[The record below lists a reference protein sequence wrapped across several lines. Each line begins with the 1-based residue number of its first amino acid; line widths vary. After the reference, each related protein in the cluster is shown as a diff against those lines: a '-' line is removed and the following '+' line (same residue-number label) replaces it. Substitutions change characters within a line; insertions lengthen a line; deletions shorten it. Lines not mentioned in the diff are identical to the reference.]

1 DVDHGDKLEYN
12 SEVILCPLLLKSLK
26 LRVSYQIY
34 LFDCAF
40 CFNMALDPVKHN
52 YKKDQDILV
61 AHAGAWTQD
70 ASSSPSKSVIS
81 KIEERVEASKK
92 NSGNKN

>member
-1 DVDHGDKLEYN
+1 
-12 SEVILCPLLLKSLK
+12 
-26 LRVSYQIY
+26 
-34 LFDCAF
+34 
-40 CFNMALDPVKHN
+40 MALDPVKHN
-52 YKKDQDILV
+52 HKKDQDILV